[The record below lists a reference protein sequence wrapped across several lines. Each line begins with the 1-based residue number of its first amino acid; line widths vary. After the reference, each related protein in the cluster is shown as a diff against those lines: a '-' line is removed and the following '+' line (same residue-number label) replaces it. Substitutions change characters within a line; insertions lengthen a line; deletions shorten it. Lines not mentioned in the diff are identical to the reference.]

1 MPIAR
6 RKLIIDVA
14 TGAVCARRAPADPC
28 TRQAPALGA
37 GRAVA
42 ASPLRLAANAAL
54 KKRR

>member
-14 TGAVCARRAPADPC
+14 TGTVCARGAPADPC
-28 TRQAPALGA
+28 RRPAPGA

-42 ASPLRLAANAAL
+42 ASSLRFAANAAL